1 MKTNKSKELLI
12 EQLRKTPIIQ
22 VSCEKTMI
30 GRASFYRW
38 RDEDKEFAKAAEK
51 AIAEG
56 EMLIT
61 DLSELQLINLIRDK
75 NFPAIN
81 LWLRVHSKKYSNKV
95 EVTGS
100 LNIKEKPLSAEQQE
114 LVKKALGLAGLLTD
128 KRTEKNYEHNST
140 ESAGGCKP

>member
-12 EQLRKTPIIQ
+12 EQLRKTPIVQ
-22 VSCEKTMI
+22 VSCEKTGI

-38 RDEDKEFAKAAEK
+38 REGDKEFAKKAEE

-81 LWLRVHSKKYSNKV
+81 LWLKAHHEKYGNKVEINGHLTNLDEELTPEQTAVVKEAFRLAMSSKKYGKQ
-95 EVTGS
+95 
-100 LNIKEKPLSAEQQE
+100 KEK
-114 LVKKALGLAGLLTD
+114 
-128 KRTEKNYEHNST
+128 
-140 ESAGGCKP
+140 